1 MPAVQLERAILAD
14 AEVLWNYHRL
24 GAAYGRADV
33 ILGLGSYDL
42 SVAEHAAQLFLEAR
56 GAWLFFAGGLV
67 PRTDLLRTPWDRAE
81 AVVFGERARE
91 IGVPEDRLVLETA
104 SMNTGENFRFA
115 LKTMREREID
125 CAELLVVTKPNME
138 RRARATALV
147 NLPSSMRVMV
157 TSPPASFD
165 QYRLSVDPEKLIGLM
180 VGDLQRIALYPAMGF
195 QAAEFIPPGVDAA
208 YRRLVQ
214 AGFTD
219 HLIADPSVPESL
231 P

>member
-14 AEVLWNYHRL
+14 AQVLWDYHRL
-24 GAAYGRADV
+24 GATCGRADV

-56 GAWLFFAGGLV
+56 GSWLFFAGGLV

-81 AVVFGERARE
+81 AVIFGERARE
-91 IGVPEDRLVLETA
+91 IGVPEARLVLETA
-104 SMNTGENFRFA
+104 STNTGENFRFA
-115 LKTMREREID
+115 LKTMRERGID
-125 CAELLVVTKPNME
+125 CTEILVVTKPNME

-147 NLPSSMRVMV
+147 NLPPSINIMV
-157 TSPPASFD
+157 TSPPTTFD
-165 QYRLSVDPEKLIGLM
+165 QYCRRMDPEKLIGLM

-195 QAAEFIPPGVDAA
+195 QAAEVIPPDVDAS

-219 HLIADPSVPESL
+219 HLIADPSIRESL

>member
-1 MPAVQLERAILAD
+1 MPAVQLDRAILAD
-14 AEVLWNYHRL
+14 AEVLWDYHRV
-24 GAAYGRADV
+24 GAACGQADV

-56 GAWLFFAGGLV
+56 GSWLFFAGGLV

-91 IGVPEDRLVLETA
+91 IGVPDARLVLETA
-104 SMNTGENFRFA
+104 STNTGENFRFA

-125 CAELLVVTKPNME
+125 CTELIVVTKPNME

-147 NLPSSMRVMV
+147 NLPSSMKVMV
-157 TSPPASFD
+157 TSPPTSFD
-165 QYRLSVDPEKLIGLM
+165 EYCRSVDPKKLIGLM

-195 QAAEFIPPGVDAA
+195 QAAEVIPPGVTAA

-214 AGFTD
+214 AGFTG
-219 HLIADPSVPESL
+219 HLIADPSIPESL